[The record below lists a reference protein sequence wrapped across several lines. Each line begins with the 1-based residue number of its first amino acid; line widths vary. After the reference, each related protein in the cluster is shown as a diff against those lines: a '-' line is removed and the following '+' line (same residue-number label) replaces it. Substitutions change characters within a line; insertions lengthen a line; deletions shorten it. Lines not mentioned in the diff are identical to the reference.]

1 MAVWY
6 VGTSGRRR
14 STAELP
20 RPRVWL
26 RGAVI
31 QQARDEVTT
40 GCWDDSGR
48 EREAK
53 SLICS
58 KALFVLQL
66 E

>member
-1 MAVWY
+1 MAVWFA
-6 VGTSGRRR
+6 GTSGRRR
-14 STAELP
+14 WAAELP

-26 RGAVI
+26 RGAVVE
-31 QQARDEVTT
+31 QARDEIII
-40 GCWDDSGR
+40 GCTADGKQQR
-48 EREAK
+48 EVK